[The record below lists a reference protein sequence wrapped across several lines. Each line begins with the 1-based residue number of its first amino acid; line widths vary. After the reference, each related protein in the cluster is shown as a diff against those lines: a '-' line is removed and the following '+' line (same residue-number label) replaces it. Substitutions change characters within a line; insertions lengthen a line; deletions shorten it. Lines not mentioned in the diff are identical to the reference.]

1 MIPTPRH
8 GDVENG
14 PEQVQLFGSQ
24 LRGVP
29 GEVAGGEAHRPRP
42 RSVGPAHIFKTVRGG
57 SAPKSGVSFERPR
70 CCTSTIWPRLSTLL
84 SPLEWRGGRREDPVV
99 GVRFVAR
106 GDGDQGRL
114 CEGSAHE
121 LETDREAIS
130 GEASRYSHGGKA
142 TIRG

>member
-70 CCTSTIWPRLSTLL
+70 CCTARSGPGCPRYSVRLSGGVV
-84 SPLEWRGGRREDPVV
+84 GGRIRWLV
-99 GVRFVAR
+99 
-106 GDGDQGRL
+106 
-114 CEGSAHE
+114 C
-121 LETDREAIS
+121 
-130 GEASRYSHGGKA
+130 AS
-142 TIRG
+142 